1 MLKKLLIAAVV
12 AQLSMGVA
20 FAQATRAEVKAE
32 GASANKAGKVI
43 AAEGTTEPSGKSVK
57 PRTDVKKEG
66 GAANKAGEVTA
77 AEGTTEPKGKS
88 SKARPEVKKEAASA
102 NKAGAKIAGE
112 DFKR

>member
-1 MLKKLLIAAVV
+1 MKAR
-12 AQLSMGVA
+12 S
-20 FAQATRAEVKAE
+20 EVK
-32 GASANKAGKVI
+32 K
-43 AAEGTTEPSGKSVK
+43 
-57 PRTDVKKEG
+57 DG

-88 SKARPEVKKEAASA
+88 TKARPEVKKEAASA

>member
-1 MLKKLLIAAVV
+1 MKKLLIAAVV

-20 FAQATRAEVKAE
+20 FAQATRAEIKAE

-66 GAANKAGEVTA
+66 GAANKAGDATA
-77 AEGTTEPKGKS
+77 REGTTEPKGKS
-88 SKARPEVKKEAASA
+88 TKARAQVKKDAASA

-112 DFKR
+112 NFKN